1 MTVYT
6 DSDFRCHI
14 TDTGGLTPVEAT
26 AFEGKC
32 RRYIEGYR
40 FVPDGE
46 TWTREDGTVFH
57 GEMIAP
63 AEDSRILDAA
73 QVAYEE
79 ALAQSAEKMT
89 DMQAALEVLGV
100 QP

>member
-1 MTVYT
+1 MTIYL
-6 DSDFRCHI
+6 DADFRCHT
-14 TDTGGLTPVEAT
+14 TDTGGLSPVETT

-40 FVPDGE
+40 FVPEGE

-73 QVAYEE
+73 QEAYEE
-79 ALAQSAEKMT
+79 AQKENADAL
-89 DMQAALEVLGV
+89 AALEVLGV
-100 QP
+100 SKD